1 MVVLAIHQYES
12 PTGAHVSSHPEPP
25 SRLPP
30 HPIPLGR
37 PREPAF
43 SALLGFL
50 NRVVREAVTKNVTE
64 QRSGEVG
71 LRTEPSRQGGQ
82 RVWPGTAQ
90 SPGEVWAGGRVE
102 GGVSVWLG
110 GDGSA
115 LTDSV
120 SKALGVCPEWRGSR
134 GAEQGLGPLA
144 FYRELAGCH
153 TVKNLGA
160 LGTVGNIS
168 RGMATE
174 IQAGDEGAT
183 PGIARGW

>member
-1 MVVLAIHQYES
+1 MAWDS
-12 PTGAHVSSHPEPP
+12 PA
-25 SRLPP
+25 
-30 HPIPLGR
+30 
-37 PREPAF
+37 PR
-43 SALLGFL
+43 
-50 NRVVREAVTKNVTE
+50 
-64 QRSGEVG
+64 
-71 LRTEPSRQGGQ
+71 
-82 RVWPGTAQ
+82 
-90 SPGEVWAGGRVE
+90 EVWARGRVE

-134 GAEQGLGPLA
+134 GAEHSLGPPA

-153 TVKNLGA
+153 TVRNLGA
-160 LGTVGNIS
+160 LGTVGNVS

-183 PGIARGW
+183 PGIVGGW